1 MPESI
6 QRVCVVGAGF
16 MGSQIA
22 LHCAV
27 HGRDVWLHDISE
39 TALARTEIQLRRLLI
54 EQAAAGVV
62 DDAAAAVALGRL
74 RRTTL
79 LGEAAAGADIVIEAV
94 KEDLAVKREI
104 FAALDRICPPHTIL
118 TTNSSSLRISRI
130 ESATSRP
137 GKVLNT
143 HFVQPVWKH
152 PFVELMGGSQT
163 STETM
168 QSVKSFMESMG
179 LLTIMVRKEN
189 TGFVFNCIWRAVKK
203 ESLRLLDQGVASVED
218 IDRTWMIQME
228 SDMGPFAMMDRIG
241 LDVVRDIEQVYYEE
255 SGDSRDAP
263 PRVLEEKIACGELGV
278 KTGRGFYTY
287 PQPAWQQ
294 PGFLNGG
301 GPG

>member
-137 GKVLNT
+137 GKVLNS

-168 QSVKSFMESMG
+168 QSVKSFMESMS

>member
-39 TALARTEIQLRRLLI
+39 IALARAEIQLRRLLI

-168 QSVKSFMESMG
+168 QSVKTFMESMG
-179 LLTIMVRKEN
+179 LLAIVVRKEN

-203 ESLRLLDQGVASVED
+203 ESLRLLDQGVAGVED
-218 IDRTWMIQME
+218 IDRAWMIQME

-255 SGDSRDAP
+255 SGDPSDAP
-263 PRVLEEKIACGELGV
+263 PAVLEEKIACGDLGV

-294 PGFLNGG
+294 PGFLKGG

>member
-39 TALARTEIQLRRLLI
+39 IALARAEIQLRRLLI
-54 EQAAAGVV
+54 DQAAAGVV

-74 RRTTL
+74 RRTTS
-79 LGEAAAGADIVIEAV
+79 LGEAAAEADIVIEAV
-94 KEDLAVKREI
+94 KEDLAVKREV

>member
-74 RRTTL
+74 RRTTSV
-79 LGEAAAGADIVIEAV
+79 GEAAAEADIVIEAV
-94 KEDLAVKREI
+94 KEDLAVKREV

-168 QSVKSFMESMG
+168 QSVKSFMESMS

-203 ESLRLLDQGVASVED
+203 ESLRLLDQGVAGVED
-218 IDRTWMIQME
+218 IDRAWMIQME
-228 SDMGPFAMMDRIG
+228 SDMGPCAMMDRIG

>member
-39 TALARTEIQLRRLLI
+39 TALARTEIQLRRLVI

-255 SGDSRDAP
+255 SGDPRDAP

>member
-1 MPESI
+1 M
-6 QRVCVVGAGF
+6 AG
-16 MGSQIA
+16 
-22 LHCAV
+22 
-27 HGRDVWLHDISE
+27 
-39 TALARTEIQLRRLLI
+39 T
-54 EQAAAGVV
+54 
-62 DDAAAAVALGRL
+62 
-74 RRTTL
+74 
-79 LGEAAAGADIVIEAV
+79 
-94 KEDLAVKREI
+94 
-104 FAALDRICPPHTIL
+104 
-118 TTNSSSLRISRI
+118 
-130 ESATSRP
+130 
-137 GKVLNT
+137 
-143 HFVQPVWKH
+143 
-152 PFVELMGGSQT
+152 QT

-168 QSVKSFMESMG
+168 QSVKSFMESMS

>member
-74 RRTTL
+74 RRTTS
-79 LGEAAAGADIVIEAV
+79 LGEAAAEADIVIEAV

-168 QSVKSFMESMG
+168 QSVKSFMESMS

>member
-39 TALARTEIQLRRLLI
+39 IALARAEIQLRRLLI

-74 RRTTL
+74 RRTTS
-79 LGEAAAGADIVIEAV
+79 LGEAAAEADIVIEAV

-137 GKVLNT
+137 GKVLNS

-168 QSVKSFMESMG
+168 QSVKSFMESMS

>member
-74 RRTTL
+74 RRTTS
-79 LGEAAAGADIVIEAV
+79 LGEAAAEADIVIEAV
-94 KEDLAVKREI
+94 KEDLAVKREV

-137 GKVLNT
+137 GKVLNS

-168 QSVKSFMESMG
+168 QSVKSFMESMS

>member
-104 FAALDRICPPHTIL
+104 FAALDRICPPHRIL

-168 QSVKSFMESMG
+168 QSVKSFMESMS

-287 PQPAWQQ
+287 TQPAWQQ
-294 PGFLNGG
+294 TGFLNGG

>member
-74 RRTTL
+74 RRPTL
-79 LGEAAAGADIVIEAV
+79 WGEAAAEADIVIEAV

-168 QSVKSFMESMG
+168 QSVKSFMESMS

>member
-74 RRTTL
+74 RRTTS
-79 LGEAAAGADIVIEAV
+79 LGEAAAEADIVIEAV